1 MKYLTNSRSGV
12 LLATGLGVGL
22 LLSGASELIFEP
34 AVLQASAEPAPQPR
48 GPALLRPQTETNSL
62 DGYLPDQAH
71 AMADVGYHF
80 ANLWFAADKQN
91 WPLANYFLGET
102 RSHLKWAV
110 RIHPVRKTSAGVEVD
125 LKGILD
131 AVDNSMLTEVG
142 KAIENKDIAGFKTA
156 YRQTLTGCYACHTAC
171 EKPYLRP
178 QLPNAPAASIL
189 DFDPNANAQ
198 E

>member
-1 MKYLTNSRSGV
+1 MKYLTNSRPSV
-12 LLATGLGVGL
+12 LLAVGLGAGL

-34 AVLQASAEPAPQPR
+34 AVLQASAQQVPHPKDPAPPH
-48 GPALLRPQTETNSL
+48 PQSETNSV
-62 DGYLPDQAH
+62 DGHLPDQAH

-91 WPLANYFLGET
+91 WPLANYYLGET

-110 RIHPVRKTSAGVEVD
+110 RIHPVRKTSAGAEVD

-131 AVDNSMLTEVG
+131 AIDNSFLG
-142 KAIENKDIAGFKTA
+142 QIDKSIADKDAAGFKAA

-178 QLPNAPAASIL
+178 QVPNAPGVSIL
-189 DFDPNANAQ
+189 DFNPNSNGPQ
-198 E
+198 

>member
-1 MKYLTNSRSGV
+1 MKSLTNSRRSV
-12 LLATGLGVGL
+12 LLATGLGAGL

-34 AVLQASAEPAPQPR
+34 AMLQARARQAPQPKV
-48 GPALLRPQTETNSL
+48 PQQTETNSL
-62 DGYLPDQAH
+62 EGHLPDQAH

-91 WPLANYFLGET
+91 WPLAKYYLGET
-102 RSHLKWAV
+102 RSHLQWAV
-110 RIHPVRKTSAGVEVD
+110 RIHSVRKTSAGAEVD

-131 AVDNSMLTEVG
+131 AIDNSFLTQIDKSIG
-142 KAIENKDIAGFKTA
+142 NKDAVGFKAA

-178 QLPNAPAASIL
+178 KVPNAPAASIL
-189 DFDPNANAQ
+189 DFDATPNA

>member
-1 MKYLTNSRSGV
+1 MKYLTNSRPGV

-34 AVLQASAEPAPQPR
+34 AVLQASAQQAPQLKGSELP
-48 GPALLRPQTETNSL
+48 RPQTETNAL

-91 WPLANYFLGET
+91 WPLAKYYLGET

-110 RIHPVRKTSAGVEVD
+110 RIHPVRQTSTGTEVD
-125 LKGILD
+125 LNGILE
-131 AVDNSMLTEVG
+131 AVDNSFLAEIG
-142 KAIENKDIAGFKTA
+142 NAITNKDAAKFKTA
-156 YRQTLTGCYACHTAC
+156 YRETLQGCYACHTAC
-171 EKPYLRP
+171 EKPFLRP
-178 QLPNAPAASIL
+178 Q
-189 DFDPNANAQ
+189 
-198 E
+198 

>member
-1 MKYLTNSRSGV
+1 MNYLTNSRRSV
-12 LLATGLGVGL
+12 LLAIGLGAGL
-22 LLSGASELIFEP
+22 LVSGASELIFEP
-34 AVLQASAEPAPQPR
+34 AMVEASAQQAPQPK
-48 GPALLRPQTETNSL
+48 GPELPRSQTETNSL

-91 WPLANYFLGET
+91 WPLASYYLGET

-110 RIHPVRKTSAGVEVD
+110 RIHPVRKTSAGAEVD

-131 AVDNSMLTEVG
+131 AIDNSFLAQIDKSIG
-142 KAIENKDIAGFKTA
+142 NKDAVGFKAA
-156 YRQTLTGCYACHTAC
+156 YGQTLTGCYACHMAC

-178 QLPNAPAASIL
+178 QVPSAPAASIL
-189 DFDPNANAQ
+189 DFDPKPNAQ
-198 E
+198 